1 LTFEDGRLNIHIYIH
16 IFGGAMKRTNIM
28 LKDDQLKKMKLY
40 ARKEGTTL
48 GGLVRDAIDTVYG
61 KKDALEQRKQV
72 ALSAY
77 QEGFISLG
85 KLAEVLGLDPVSAR
99 NYLRERDIPIHSQD
113 REDLA
118 RDAEN
123 A

>member
-1 LTFEDGRLNIHIYIH
+1 
-16 IFGGAMKRTNIM
+16 MKRTNIM
-28 LKDDQLKKMKLY
+28 LKDDQLRKIKLY
-40 ARKEGTTL
+40 AKKEGRTL
-48 GGLVRDAIDTVYG
+48 GRLVRDALDTVYG
-61 KKDALEQRKQV
+61 KKDALEQRRKV
-72 ALSAY
+72 AVSAY

-99 NYLRERDIPIHSQD
+99 DYLIEKGIPVHSQD
-113 REDLA
+113 VHELA

>member
-1 LTFEDGRLNIHIYIH
+1 
-16 IFGGAMKRTNIM
+16 MKRTNIM
-28 LKDDQLKKMKLY
+28 LKDEQLKKMKLY
-40 ARKEGTTL
+40 AKKEGTTL
-48 GGLVRDAIDTVYG
+48 GGLVRDAIDTVYE
-61 KKDALEQRKQV
+61 KKDALEQRRKV
-72 ALSAY
+72 ALNAY

-99 NYLRERDIPIHSQD
+99 NYLIGHGIPIRSQD
-113 REDLA
+113 RDELT

>member
-1 LTFEDGRLNIHIYIH
+1 
-16 IFGGAMKRTNIM
+16 MKRTNIM
-28 LKDDQLKKMKLY
+28 LKDEQLKKMKLY
-40 ARKEGTTL
+40 AKKEGTTL
-48 GGLVRDAIDTVYG
+48 GGLVRDAIDTVYE
-61 KKDALEQRKQV
+61 KKDALEQRRKV
-72 ALSAY
+72 ALNAY

-99 NYLRERDIPIHSQD
+99 NYLIEHGIPIRSQD
-113 REDLA
+113 RDELT

>member
-1 LTFEDGRLNIHIYIH
+1 
-16 IFGGAMKRTNIM
+16 MKRTNIM
-28 LKDDQLKKMKLY
+28 LDEKQHSRLKIY
-40 ARKEGTTL
+40 AKKEGTTL
-48 GGLVRDAIDTVYG
+48 GGLVRDAIDIAYK
-61 KKDALEQRKQV
+61 KKDALEQRRQV
-72 ALSAY
+72 ALAAY

-99 NYLRERDIPIHSQD
+99 SYLTRRGVRLQQQTLDE
-113 REDLA
+113 LA

>member
-1 LTFEDGRLNIHIYIH
+1 
-16 IFGGAMKRTNIM
+16 MKRTNIM

>member
-1 LTFEDGRLNIHIYIH
+1 
-16 IFGGAMKRTNIM
+16 MKRTNIM
-28 LKDDQLKKMKLY
+28 LDDKQHSRLKLY
-40 ARKEGTTL
+40 AKKEGTTL
-48 GGLVRDAIDTVYG
+48 GGLVRDAIDIAYK
-61 KKDALEQRKQV
+61 KKDALEQRRQV
-72 ALSAY
+72 ALAAY

-99 NYLRERDIPIHSQD
+99 NYLMQRGVRLQQQTLDE
-113 REDLA
+113 LA